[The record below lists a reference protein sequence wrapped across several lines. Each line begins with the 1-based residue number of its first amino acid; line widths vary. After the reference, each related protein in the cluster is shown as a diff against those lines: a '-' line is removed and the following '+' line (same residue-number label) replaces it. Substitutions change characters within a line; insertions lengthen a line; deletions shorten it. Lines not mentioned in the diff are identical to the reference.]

1 MKKIFCLTLFI
12 ISIYYFVKFFSWY
25 LSDEKILMEQA
36 LLLAMSASL
45 PLFLMII
52 LTHIFFY
59 PKNSND
65 HAKVISFPPIIRLFS
80 ANLGFFIGA
89 INRYHY
95 QIYEFSIYFD
105 FLRLPLL
112 GVSLIF
118 LGIIIIHLAIKQF
131 YKINEDPMPTTSS
144 QNLIEKNIY
153 QLTRNPM
160 YLGLLIFQIG
170 LGISLKFIHITLF
183 AVMTFVIF
191 DFFVIRREE
200 IYLEKK
206 FKEEYLIYKSK
217 VRRWL

>member
-1 MKKIFCLTLFI
+1 
-12 ISIYYFVKFFSWY
+12 
-25 LSDEKILMEQA
+25 
-36 LLLAMSASL
+36 
-45 PLFLMII
+45 
-52 LTHIFFY
+52 
-59 PKNSND
+59 
-65 HAKVISFPPIIRLFS
+65 
-80 ANLGFFIGA
+80 
-89 INRYHY
+89 
-95 QIYEFSIYFD
+95 
-105 FLRLPLL
+105 
-112 GVSLIF
+112 
-118 LGIIIIHLAIKQF
+118 
-131 YKINEDPMPTTSS
+131 MPTTSS